1 MNRSLRFL
9 LDELH
14 SDLAALEPLEAARLA
29 ALDID
34 PLMVDLEAQLQRAE
48 GAAVITLVGATGAGK
63 SSLLNAL
70 VGADVARPGTERPTT
85 SVPVIY
91 RPRDADVGQLL
102 RDLPGVAPQVV
113 DYDPA
118 AGGLWSEQILVDAPD
133 TNSIEQGHREVVRAL
148 AERSDVLVVVAH
160 RQSVAELAS
169 ADFVDDFAGRRGL
182 IFVLGRGD
190 ELSEDSRLALVEQFQ
205 GLARERWGVPDP
217 KVHVLSPR
225 QARGD
230 AGSPGWQEFV
240 DELQTLVQGG
250 RLGRVRRHNSI
261 GTLERLEVRLRQ
273 VAAEARPRLDEVR
286 SELELGLGRWCGG
299 IEGEVRE
306 RLELRRPD
314 LAQLLWNEVG
324 RRWEGPGG
332 LAVRAG
338 GLSTLGLGAG
348 ALLARRNP
356 LLAAGAAAT
365 AVVADRARGALQ
377 ERSFGDTGG
386 LLPGPGELRELEA
399 EMLGGARL
407 AARRV
412 GHAGFVPST
421 DSLGPRA
428 VEAVAEAWQGLLE
441 RDVPTTAARSAP
453 IWLRWIVDLPVY
465 AFGAWIVYC
474 AGMGFWRQEYVGFDF
489 LVNAMLLL
497 GAWLLVA
504 RSGVRMW
511 LRTRAEGLLAGVQ
524 RNVAARLAASVQ
536 ELHREQERELDR
548 PLVALGRLVA
558 LQERWQ
564 ERLRG

>member
-1 MNRSLRFL
+1 
-9 LDELH
+9 
-14 SDLAALEPLEAARLA
+14 LEPLEAARQA
-29 ALDID
+29 RPDID
-34 PLMVDLEAQLQRAE
+34 PLVVDLETQLKRAE

-70 VGADVARPGTERPTT
+70 VGADVARPGTQRPTT
-85 SVPVIY
+85 SAPVIY
-91 RPRDADVGQLL
+91 RPRDADVGQLV
-102 RDLPGVAPQVV
+102 RDLPGAAPTVV

-133 TNSIEQGHREVVRAL
+133 TNSVAQEHREVVRAL

-169 ADFVDDFAGRRGL
+169 ASFVDDFAGRRGL
-182 IFVLGRGD
+182 LFVLGRGD
-190 ELSEDSRLALVEQFQ
+190 ELATDSRAALVQQ
-205 GLARERWGVPDP
+205 LQDLARERWGVEEPR
-217 KVHVLSPR
+217 VHVLSPT
-225 QARGD
+225 QARVD
-230 AGSPGWQEFV
+230 ASSAGWREFV

-250 RLGRVRRHNSI
+250 RLGRVRRHNAL
-261 GTLERLEVRLRQ
+261 GTLERLEGRLIE
-273 VAAEARPRLDEVR
+273 VANVARPRLAEAQ
-286 SELELGLGRWCGG
+286 SELEAGLGLWCGR

-338 GLSTLGLGAG
+338 GLATLGLGAG
-348 ALLARRNP
+348 ALIARRNP

-399 EMLGGARL
+399 EVLGGARL
-407 AARRV
+407 AAKRAGDV
-412 GHAGFVPST
+412 GLVPSAE
-421 DSLGPRA
+421 SLGPRA
-428 VEAVAEAWQGLLE
+428 AEAVAEAWQGLVE
-441 RDVPTTAARSAP
+441 RDVPATAARSAP
-453 IWLRWIVDLPVY
+453 FWLRWVVDCPVY

-474 AGMGFWRQEYVGFDF
+474 AGKGFWQHEYVGLDF
-489 LVNAMLLL
+489 LVNAVLLL

-504 RSGVRMW
+504 RSAVRMW
-511 LRTRAEGLLAGVQ
+511 LRTRAEGLLQGVQ
-524 RNVAARLAASVQ
+524 RNVSARLAASVLELNRDQ
-536 ELHREQERELDR
+536 EQALER
-548 PLVALGRLVA
+548 PMSALERLVA